1 MRAWG
6 RPYIT
11 LRPVS
16 QARLASDEAVRP
28 RHRFAPLTWATQAWA
43 LSPWRA
49 HLAVPR
55 AGPLGAHLFNSMTD
69 MPAPQRLAYCAIL
82 QACGALWAKQVRRS
96 DLPALQQSVVA

>member
-1 MRAWG
+1 M
-6 RPYIT
+6 
-11 LRPVS
+11 
-16 QARLASDEAVRP
+16 
-28 RHRFAPLTWATQAWA
+28 
-43 LSPWRA
+43 
-49 HLAVPR
+49 PR